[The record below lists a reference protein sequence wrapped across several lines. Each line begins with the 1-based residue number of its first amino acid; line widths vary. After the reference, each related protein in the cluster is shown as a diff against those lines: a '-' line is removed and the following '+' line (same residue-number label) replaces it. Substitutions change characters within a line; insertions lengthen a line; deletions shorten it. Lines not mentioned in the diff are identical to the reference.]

1 MNKYFIEFVGVLIL
15 LFAKILTEGDPVVM
29 GLVLFSVLHIAK
41 GITSGFFN
49 PLSAIAIYGLGRTS
63 FSDMRN
69 NILAQG
75 AALVAF
81 LIAYTPIHKLIKD

>member
-15 LFAKILTEGDPVVM
+15 LFAKILSDGDPVVM
-29 GLVLFSVLHIAK
+29 TMVFFSVLHIAK

-63 FSDMRN
+63 FSDMQN
-69 NILAQG
+69 NILAQFSG
-75 AALVAF
+75 VVAF